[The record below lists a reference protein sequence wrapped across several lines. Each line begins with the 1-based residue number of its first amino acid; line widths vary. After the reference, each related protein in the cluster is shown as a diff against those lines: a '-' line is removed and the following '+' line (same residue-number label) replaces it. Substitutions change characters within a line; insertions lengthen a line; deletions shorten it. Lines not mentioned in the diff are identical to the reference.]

1 MNRESFIKDIPKNIT
16 SSHIRSKKQEKEW
29 AKRINGRLT
38 PGSGSGRMKGD
49 VRKNKIIRIEC
60 KTTSKDYFRVTKEM
74 LRKIEDAA
82 LPFDEAPCLIVE
94 FNDGNGNK
102 VGEVAIFPTY
112 ILDRLLLE

>member
-1 MNRESFIKDIPKNIT
+1 MTRESFIKDIPKNIT
-16 SSHIRSKKQEKEW
+16 SSHIRSKKQEKES
-29 AKRINGRLT
+29 
-38 PGSGSGRMKGD
+38 GSGSGRMKGD